1 VRARYCIKTKSDEPA
16 GSQSD
21 WMMEEY
27 DDDIGDFSD
36 GDDDYDGDGTDDDDE
51 PASSPEAGAA
61 ASSAEPMDD
70 SGNE

>member
-1 VRARYCIKTKSDEPA
+1 MCMSRLVCSALHCPA
-16 GSQSD
+16 ATSCTALTLACAFTNTRPTHS
-21 WMMEEY
+21 Y
-27 DDDIGDFSD
+27 D
-36 GDDDYDGDGTDDDDE
+36 GDDTDDDDDE